1 MKIITFFSLIFFSI
15 SHPMYMLMTI
25 ILTTLLMTIM
35 IYKSMKTL
43 WIPLILILLIL
54 GGMLILFLY
63 MISLIPNMKLFMNKK
78 MILFFFFIY
87 MNFYSLKIAEMTFP
101 LMNLNYFSSSMNMI
115 IMMMLY
121 LIITLMVVMKI
132 MTSSNAPLST
142 L

>member
-78 MILFFFFIY
+78 MVLFFFFIY

>member
-1 MKIITFFSLIFFSI
+1 MKIITFFSLVFFSI

-25 ILTTLLMTIM
+25 IFTTLLMAIM
-35 IYKSMKTL
+35 IYKSMKTF

-63 MISLIPNMKLFMNKK
+63 MISLIPNMKLFLNKK
-78 MILFFFFIY
+78 MLLFFFFIY

-101 LMNLNYFSSSMNMI
+101 LMNLNYFLSSMNMI

-121 LIITLMVVMKI
+121 LIITLTVVMKI